1 MCTGDRKMP
10 KSILLTGS
18 TGFVGTNLVKSLTL
32 KSDYIVKSAVRHAVN
47 KDDGLL
53 FEVGDINASTDFELP
68 LKNTTVV
75 VHCAARAHVMDDK
88 EAEPLTLYREVN
100 TAGTVNLAK
109 QAIDSGVK
117 RFIFISSI
125 KVNGEGTL
133 VGCPFKTEDNH
144 APEDD
149 YGLSKSEAEKQLVAL
164 AKDSSMEVVIIR
176 PTIVYGPGVK
186 ANFASLMRLVSKGIP
201 LPFGSITQNK
211 RSLVSINN
219 LVDLIVTCIDHP
231 KAANQV
237 FLVSDDHDVSTA
249 EMVRELAIA
258 LDKPTWQLP
267 VPIWCYKLFGKL
279 FGKSDIVDR
288 LTGTLQV
295 DISHTKE
302 TLGWK
307 PPQTLQEGF
316 KQTAQAFLQAN
327 NR

>member
-1 MCTGDRKMP
+1 MP

-75 VHCAARAHVMDDK
+75 VHCAARAHVMADK